1 MVPGEKL
8 DPAKEI
14 EKLSREG
21 ISFIGLFKNGK
32 VEGPV
37 WYGLVG
43 EPYVGQGFLYG
54 KLNKKGKLTA
64 NDISYIYPDYLT
76 SMTGTFEDTL
86 MKNARESK
94 VTQVT
99 CKSGL
104 LRLKFTKRS
113 NNSVIYFYDPP
124 TNETLGSMPLVRD
137 PYEEKTIELQE
148 SSIPGAGHGL
158 FAIRN
163 IPKGQVKSI

>member
-8 DPAKEI
+8 DPTKEI

-43 EPYVGQGFLYG
+43 EPHVGQGFLYG
-54 KLNKKGKLTA
+54 ELNKKGKLTG

-86 MKNARESK
+86 MK
-94 VTQVT
+94 
-99 CKSGL
+99 
-104 LRLKFTKRS
+104 FTKSS

-124 TNETLGSMPLVRD
+124 TNELLGLMPLVRD